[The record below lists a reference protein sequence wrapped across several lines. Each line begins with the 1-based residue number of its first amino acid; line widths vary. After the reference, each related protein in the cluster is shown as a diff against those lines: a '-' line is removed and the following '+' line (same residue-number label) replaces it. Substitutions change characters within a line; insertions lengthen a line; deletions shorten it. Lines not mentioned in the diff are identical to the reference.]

1 MISLMWEVMF
11 MDIYSVANM
20 LKMQHKT
27 IHDIELRV
35 TFYARVST
43 TREEQEGSIEHQIE
57 FFTDM
62 IQRNPNWIFVD
73 GYVDRIRGESASNR
87 SSFMQMIADGKA
99 DRFDLILTKEVSR
112 FARNTIDSLTYTR
125 ELLRAGVG
133 VYFQN
138 DGICTIDTDSELRLT
153 IMSSIAA
160 DEVRKLSE
168 RVHWGQKRSI
178 ENGRVMGNN
187 RLYGY
192 NKVDC
197 KLTIVEKEAEMIR
210 LIYKLYATGD
220 YSTRKIASELKAQ
233 GYKSRS
239 GTDISPNT
247 VCGILQ
253 NPKYKGYYCGNKV
266 RIVDYRTKQ
275 QKFLPED
282 EWVYFKDEVGDTVP
296 AIVSEELWD
305 KCNSIF
311 KERSEA
317 IKNHGRSFKDR
328 SPLTGKIYCAVDGS
342 AYWRTSYS
350 NSVQKGN
357 STYQWICSS
366 KKKSGAK
373 SCRSFAIMEWE
384 IYGMLSNVFKTMI
397 DDIDTY
403 VDEFIELYRKTIPN
417 HKADISKL
425 NQQIQKLYERKA
437 RLLDLYMD
445 ADISKADFNLKNDEL
460 DTALNSLT
468 EQLQAYESSD
478 TTIDQELK
486 SVKNIRNTIMKIHN
500 SSDELISKE
509 CVDSLIKE
517 AVAKI
522 EVTPINK
529 DSMSIDVILKN
540 GETSSTTYSKEYRCS
555 DIMKHMMIPQQ
566 QFSFDRNSIRRQFHK
581 FQITYYI
588 AIYC

>member
-1 MISLMWEVMF
+1 
-11 MDIYSVANM
+11 MDIYNVANM
-20 LKMQHKT
+20 LKLQHKT

-35 TFYARVST
+35 TYYARVST

-62 IQRNPNWIFVD
+62 IKRNPHWTFIE
-73 GYVDRIRGESASNR
+73 GYVDRIRGESAANR
-87 SSFMQMIADGKA
+87 ENFLRMIDDGKA
-99 DRFDLILTKEVSR
+99 GKFDLILTKEVSR

-125 ELLRAGVG
+125 ELLRSGVG

-178 ENGRVMGNN
+178 ESGRVMGNN

-197 KLTIVEKEAEMIR
+197 KLIIVEKEAEMVR
-210 LIYKLYATGD
+210 LIYELYATGD
-220 YSTRKIASELKAQ
+220 YSTRKIANVLKER

-239 GTDISPNT
+239 GTDLSPNT
-247 VCGILQ
+247 ICGILQ

-282 EWVYFKDEVGDTVP
+282 EWVQYKDESGEVVP

-305 KCNSIF
+305 RCYSIF
-311 KERSEA
+311 KERSVA

-328 SPLTGKIYCAVDGS
+328 SPLTGKIYCKADGS

-350 NSVQKGN
+350 NSVQKGE

-366 KKKSGAK
+366 KKKAGAK
-373 SCRSFAIMEWE
+373 SCKSFAIMEWE
-384 IYGMLSNVFKTMI
+384 LYGILSDLFKVLI
-397 DDIDTY
+397 SDIDKY
-403 VDEFIELYRKTIPN
+403 VDDFIEIYKQTAPDNRAEIN
-417 HKADISKL
+417 KL
-425 NQQIQKLYERKA
+425 HQQIQTLHSKKSK
-437 RLLDLYMD
+437 LLDLYMD
-445 ADISKADFNLKNDEL
+445 NSLSKEDFTFKNDEL
-460 DTALNSLT
+460 DAELKERTELLQQLEFSTASQ
-468 EQLQAYESSD
+468 E
-478 TTIDQELK
+478 QELK
-486 SVKNIRNTIMKIHN
+486 AIELIKKTILDIFKNQ
-500 SSDELISKE
+500 DDLISKE
-509 CVDSLIKE
+509 CIDDLIKE
-517 AVAKI
+517 VIYKI
-522 EVTPINK
+522 EVTPIS
-529 DSMSIDVILKN
+529 DASMNIDVILKN
-540 GETSSTTYSKEYRCS
+540 GNQSSKLYNKEYRCS
-555 DIMKHMMIPQQ
+555 DIIRHLMIPQQ
-566 QFSFDRNSIRRQFHK
+566 QFSFDRNSIRRQYHK
-581 FQITYYI
+581 FKITYYI
-588 AIYC
+588 SVFC

>member
-1 MISLMWEVMF
+1 

-62 IQRNPNWIFVD
+62 IQNNPNWTFVD

-87 SSFMQMIADGKA
+87 ENFLNMIADGKA
-99 DRFDLILTKEVSR
+99 GQFDLILTKEVSR

-125 ELLRAGVG
+125 ELLRSGVG

-178 ENGRVMGNN
+178 ESGRVMGNN

-192 NKVDC
+192 NKEDC

-210 LIYKLYATGD
+210 LIYSLYATGD
-220 YSTRKIASELKAQ
+220 YSTRKIANVLKEK

-247 VCGILQ
+247 ICGILQ

-275 QKFLPED
+275 QKFLPEE
-282 EWVYFKDEVGDTVP
+282 EWVYYKDESGETVP
-296 AIVSEELWD
+296 AIVPEELWD
-305 KCNSIF
+305 KCDKIF

-328 SPLTGKIYCAVDGS
+328 SPLTGKIYCAADGA

-350 NSVQKGN
+350 NSIQKGN
-357 STYQWICSS
+357 TTYQWVCSS

-373 SCRSFAIMEWE
+373 SCKSFAIMEWE
-384 IYGMLSNVFKTMI
+384 MYGILSDMFKNLIGNMDKYI
-397 DDIDTY
+397 
-403 VDEFIELYRKTIPN
+403 DEFIELYKKTVPD
-417 HKADISKL
+417 HKAEISKL
-425 NQQIQKLYERKA
+425 NQQIQRIHERKA

-445 ADISKADFNLKNDEL
+445 DNISKADFNLKNNEL
-460 DTALNSLT
+460 DSALSILT
-468 EQLQAYESSD
+468 EQLQVYESSD
-478 TTIDQELK
+478 TTIEQELK
-486 SVKNIRNTIMKIHN
+486 SVKNIRNTILKIH
-500 SSDELISKE
+500 SDADELISKD
-509 CVDSLIKE
+509 CIDSLIKE
-517 AVAKI
+517 AIYKI
-522 EVTPINK
+522 EVSPVN
-529 DSMSIDVILKN
+529 DNSMNIDIILKN
-540 GETSSTTYSKEYRCS
+540 GETSSMTYGKEYRCS
-555 DIMKHMMIPQQ
+555 ETIKHLMIPQQ
-566 QFSFDRNSIRRQFHK
+566 QFSYQRNSIRKRHHRFDL
-581 FQITYYI
+581 TYYVS
-588 AIYC
+588 IYST